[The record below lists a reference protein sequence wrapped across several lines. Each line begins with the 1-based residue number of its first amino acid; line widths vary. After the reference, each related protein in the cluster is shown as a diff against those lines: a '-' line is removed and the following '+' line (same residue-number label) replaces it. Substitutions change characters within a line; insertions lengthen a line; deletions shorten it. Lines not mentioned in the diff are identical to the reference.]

1 MYMRAWLP
9 AFLFACELLCAQS
22 PSAPYPLI
30 RLTMQGNHHFTPEQI
45 MAAAGLKLGQPV
57 SKEVFNAARD
67 RLMET
72 GGFESVG
79 FEFRPSAEKNG
90 YDATFD
96 VAEVALLYKFRFED
110 LPAPDSRLRALLR
123 QQETLFADEI
133 PATPEVLNRYNGVLT
148 KFLEGKLEVVGRLN
162 YDLPG
167 SPTILFR
174 PGADRPRISQIH
186 FTGNESLPT
195 TQLFNTFSGV
205 AVGKEFSEDTVHRLL
220 DLNIRPMFE
229 TRGKLRVAFPKITA
243 TPAKEPDVVGVA
255 VDILIEEGPD
265 FKLGTVRYAGAA
277 TKQAKELDT
286 LAKWRKDEVVNF
298 DEVKANAA
306 RITRQFKSKGYLHA
320 ESRLDRTVNDK
331 ERTVDLVV
339 DVTTGEIYT
348 YGKLDIRG
356 LDLFGEPAVR
366 KAWGA
371 REGKP
376 FDPEA
381 PEAFLKEAE
390 AMFDDL
396 GSTSSETKVNE
407 AARTVDV
414 TLIFTGTKN
423 PGARRRTG
431 GRP

>member
-1 MYMRAWLP
+1 MRAWLP
-9 AFLFACELLCAQS
+9 ALLVLSAVLCAQS

-30 RLTMQGNHHFTPEQI
+30 RLTIQGNHHFTPEHI
-45 MAAAGLKLGQPV
+45 MAAAGLQLGQPV
-57 SKEVFNAARD
+57 NKETFNAARD

-79 FEFRPSAEKNG
+79 YEFRPSAEKNG
-90 YDATFD
+90 YDAIFD

-110 LPAPDSRLRALLR
+110 LPVSDDRLRALLR

-148 KFLEGKLEVVGRLN
+148 KFLKGNLEVIGRLS

-167 SPTILFR
+167 PPTILFR
-174 PGADRPRISQIH
+174 PAGERLRISQIH
-186 FTGNESLPT
+186 FTGNESLPAA
-195 TQLFNTFSGV
+195 QLFNTFSGV
-205 AVGKEFSEDTVHRLL
+205 AVGKEFSEDTVRRLL
-220 DLNIRPMFE
+220 DLNIRPLYE
-229 TRGKLRVAFPKITA
+229 TRGKMRVAFSKIAA

-255 VDILIEEGPD
+255 VEITIDEGPE

-277 TKQAKELDT
+277 AKQTKELDG

-298 DEVKANAA
+298 DEVKANVD

-320 ESRLDRTVNDK
+320 ESRLERAVNDK
-331 ERTVDLVV
+331 EQTVDLVV
-339 DVTTGEIYT
+339 DVKTGEIYT
-348 YGKLDIRG
+348 YGKLELRG
-356 LDLFGEPAVR
+356 LDLYGEPAVR

-371 REGKP
+371 REGRP

-381 PEAFLKEAE
+381 PETFLKEAQ

-407 AARTVDV
+407 AARSVDV

-423 PGARRRTG
+423 PGSGRRRLG

>member
-1 MYMRAWLP
+1 MRAWLP
-9 AFLFACELLCAQS
+9 AVLLFSALLWAQS
-22 PSAPYPLI
+22 PNAPYPLI
-30 RLTMQGNHHFTPEQI
+30 RLTVQGNRHFTPEQI

-57 SKEVFNAARD
+57 SKETFDAARD
-67 RLMET
+67 RLMES

-79 FEFRPSAEKNG
+79 YEFKPSAGKNG

-110 LPAPDSRLRALLR
+110 LPAQDDRLRTLLR
-123 QQETLFADEI
+123 QQEKLFGDEI

-148 KFLEGKLEVVGRLN
+148 KFLEGKIEVIGRLS

-167 SPTILFR
+167 PPTILFR
-174 PGADRPRISQIH
+174 PAGDRPRISQIH
-186 FTGNESLPT
+186 FTGNESVPS

-205 AVGKEFSEDTVHRLL
+205 AVGKEFSEDTVRRLL
-220 DLNIRPMFE
+220 DLNIRSLFE
-229 TRGKLRVAFPKITA
+229 ARGKLRVAFPKITA
-243 TPAKEPDVVGVA
+243 APAKEPDVVGVA
-255 VDILIEEGPD
+255 VDITIEEGPD

-277 TKQAKELDT
+277 TTQAKELDS
-286 LAKWRKDEVVNF
+286 LAKWRKDQVVNF
-298 DEVKANAA
+298 EEIKANVD

-320 ESRLDRTVNDK
+320 ESRVDRAVNDK
-331 ERTVDLVV
+331 EQIVDLVV
-339 DVTTGEIYT
+339 EVKTGQIYT

-356 LDLFGEPAVR
+356 LDLYGEPAVR
-366 KAWGA
+366 KVWGA
-371 REGKP
+371 REGTP

-381 PEAFLKEAE
+381 PEAFLKETQT
-390 AMFDDL
+390 MFDDL

-414 TLIFTGTKN
+414 TLVFTGTKN
-423 PGARRRTG
+423 PGGGRKRPG